1 MEVLEALF
9 TRRSIRRYTSETI
22 TKDQIDTL
30 LKAGMYA
37 PSAVNCQPWH
47 FLVVESR
54 ERLLEITKI
63 HPYAQLLKKAAAAIL
78 ILGDERLQHAPGYWA
93 VDCGAATENILLAA
107 HGMGLGGVWIG
118 IHPRE
123 ERRIAFS
130 ELFQLPSHI
139 YPFALVS
146 LGYPAE
152 TKEVE
157 NRFVRDKVH
166 YNQW

>member
-1 MEVLEALF
+1 M
-9 TRRSIRRYTSETI
+9 
-22 TKDQIDTL
+22 DTL

-54 ERLLEITKI
+54 ERMLEITKI
-63 HPYAQLLKKAAAAIL
+63 HPYAQMLKQAAAAIL
-78 ILGDERLQHAPGYWA
+78 ILGDENREHAPGYWA

-118 IHPRE
+118 VHPRE
-123 ERRIAFS
+123 ERRKAFS
-130 ELFQLPSHI
+130 DLFQLPSYI
-139 YPFALVS
+139 QPFALIS

-152 TKEVE
+152 IREVE
-157 NRFVRDKVH
+157 DRFAREKVH
-166 YNQW
+166 YEQW

>member
-1 MEVLEALF
+1 MKALF
-9 TRRSIRRYTSETI
+9 TRRSIRKYTSEKIST
-22 TKDQIDTL
+22 DQMDML

-47 FLVVESR
+47 FLVIESR
-54 ERLLEITKI
+54 EQLLEITKI
-63 HPYAQLLKKAAAAIL
+63 HPYAQMLKQAAAAIL
-78 ILGDERLQHAPGYWA
+78 VLGDEDQEHAPGYWA

-107 HGMGLGGVWIG
+107 HGIGLGGVWIG

-123 ERRIAFS
+123 ERRKAFS
-130 ELFQLPSHI
+130 ALFQLPSHI
-139 YPFALVS
+139 QPFALIS

-152 TKEVE
+152 SREAE
-157 NRFVRDKVH
+157 NRFVREKVH

>member
-1 MEVLEALF
+1 MD
-9 TRRSIRRYTSETI
+9 I
-22 TKDQIDTL
+22 L

-47 FLVVESR
+47 FLVVELR

-63 HPYAQLLKKAAAAIL
+63 HPYAQMLKQAAAAIL
-78 ILGDERLQHAPGYWA
+78 ILGDEHLEHAPGYWA

-123 ERRIAFS
+123 ERRKAFS

-139 YPFALVS
+139 QAFALVS

-152 TKEVE
+152 TREVE